1 MEGKAQMTH
10 DSEDEPMR
18 GQPEMTNSA
27 WNARVPRTVAALAKL
42 EAEAEVM
49 RKTIIDL
56 EMTRTRFN
64 ATIRRLADENAMLKS
79 QLSELGLRIY
89 GTDTPECPDQVL
101 GEPCGQDWMDAVINA
116 PALATG
122 PQGLPE

>member
-1 MEGKAQMTH
+1 MEGKAPMTH
-10 DSEDEPMR
+10 DSDEPMR
-18 GQPEMTNSA
+18 GQPEMTNNA

-42 EAEAEVM
+42 EAESAVM
-49 RKTIIDL
+49 LRTIKGL
-56 EMTRTRFN
+56 R
-64 ATIRRLADENAMLKS
+64 DENAMLKS
-79 QLSELGLRIY
+79 QLVVLGLRIY

-101 GEPCGQDWMDAVINA
+101 GEWVVPCGQMLVEALGAAISA